1 MQEEIVAR
9 LANQLGT
16 ELVAAEARRAER
28 APHPGSMDLYFQG
41 MAHANRGASAEY
53 IVQARGFFERAIALD
68 PDNIEAMIG
77 KATVDARNASYFL
90 TNERGERLA
99 AAEAAL
105 TKVLS
110 LAWPIVN
117 WASFNSFPTARF
129 KVSPNVSGR

>member
-1 MQEEIVAR
+1 M
-9 LANQLGT
+9 GT

-28 APHPGSMDLYFQG
+28 ATPHPGSMDLYFQG
-41 MAHANRGASAEY
+41 MAHANRGASTEY
-53 IVQARGFFERAIALD
+53 IVEARGFSNGQSHSIRTISS
-68 PDNIEAMIG
+68 AMIG

-110 LAWPIVN
+110 LAP
-117 WASFNSFPTARF
+117 
-129 KVSPNVSGR
+129 